1 MEKRLTSSNKRIVE
15 FCGLM
20 ESEDLLKF
28 IGRNQSVL
36 ETSSWGGKGID
47 QEKTRQLLN
56 EYLEPYQFE
65 ITKDYTTPNN
75 IGNNHLYYIQ
85 DKDVLDDIETL
96 IGRIAIN
103 NLMGYAVAIYQED
116 MDGKRIGKSYLEIT
130 ARGVK
135 EAPNEKW
142 IGWNQYIQDNHLNW
156 NLNDLEKERE
166 IRFII
171 RQCIEE
177 EILQV
182 ENGYIMV
189 IRESADGSTVWYP
202 TTYEQVIEDLKN
214 ERQFQVFRDALYRR
228 QVLSHQIDKQMEASK
243 DTLQQ
248 VDKSKEKQE
257 SENRKQ
263 VFQQSLKDMQEVY
276 DKIVKFNKEHKA
288 PLGTEKYEYELY
300 VYMKQ
305 NGLNVHLAEE
315 YENGEFLKDFDY
327 GLVTGTIYGYPDNH
341 TWFLEPEEFLDKTYA
356 QEDLDELSRDLQS
369 IKEAGVHD
377 MYSIVEM
384 WDDWKEADEHGEP
397 VATFHGAFLDLFAKE
412 KSQSIDKNLISF
424 NSCTF
429 EINLD
434 SKDNGE
440 GCLKWHNYFL
450 TDIHNKD
457 HFYIIQIVQE
467 TGKEEPRFSLE
478 KFEKEEGSK
487 LYLGEW
493 VELEDVIK
501 NSSEIEMVQN
511 KLIELSDKEI
521 GIQNEEIK
529 NIEDDFEEL
538 DEVEK

>member
-1 MEKRLTSSNKRIVE
+1 MKDTYDFTYAQDLRHFIGLLLDDYCPTQLKIFDSDIVYDVIKDLKQFKMELTGNRIFGDCCLECNALLNKDLE
-15 FCGLM
+15 QLK
-20 ESEDLLKF
+20 EDL
-28 IGRNQSVL
+28 S
-36 ETSSWGGKGID
+36 
-47 QEKTRQLLN
+47 
-56 EYLEPYQFE
+56 
-65 ITKDYTTPNN
+65 YT
-75 IGNNHLYYIQ
+75 
-85 DKDVLDDIETL
+85 
-96 IGRIAIN
+96 
-103 NLMGYAVAIYQED
+103 D
-116 MDGKRIGKSYLEIT
+116 MDELSE
-130 ARGVK
+130 
-135 EAPNEKW
+135 E
-142 IGWNQYIQDNHLNW
+142 
-156 NLNDLEKERE
+156 EKE
-166 IRFII
+166 
-171 RQCIEE
+171 
-177 EILQV
+177 
-182 ENGYIMV
+182 
-189 IRESADGSTVWYP
+189 
-202 TTYEQVIEDLKN
+202 
-214 ERQFQVFRDALYRR
+214 
-228 QVLSHQIDKQMEASK
+228 
-243 DTLQQ
+243 
-248 VDKSKEKQE
+248 
-257 SENRKQ
+257 
-263 VFQQSLKDMQEVY
+263 
-276 DKIVKFNKEHKA
+276 IVK
-288 PLGTEKYEYELY
+288 
-300 VYMKQ
+300 
-305 NGLNVHLAEE
+305 
-315 YENGEFLKDFDY
+315 
-327 GLVTGTIYGYPDNH
+327 
-341 TWFLEPEEFLDKTYA
+341 EFLDKTYA

>member
-1 MEKRLTSSNKRIVE
+1 MKDTYDFTYAQDLRHFIGLLLDDYCPTQLKIFDSDIVYDVIKDLKQFKMELTGNRIFGDCCLECNALLNKDLE
-15 FCGLM
+15 QLK
-20 ESEDLLKF
+20 EDL
-28 IGRNQSVL
+28 S
-36 ETSSWGGKGID
+36 
-47 QEKTRQLLN
+47 
-56 EYLEPYQFE
+56 
-65 ITKDYTTPNN
+65 YT
-75 IGNNHLYYIQ
+75 
-85 DKDVLDDIETL
+85 
-96 IGRIAIN
+96 
-103 NLMGYAVAIYQED
+103 D
-116 MDGKRIGKSYLEIT
+116 MDELSE
-130 ARGVK
+130 
-135 EAPNEKW
+135 E
-142 IGWNQYIQDNHLNW
+142 
-156 NLNDLEKERE
+156 EKE
-166 IRFII
+166 
-171 RQCIEE
+171 
-177 EILQV
+177 
-182 ENGYIMV
+182 
-189 IRESADGSTVWYP
+189 
-202 TTYEQVIEDLKN
+202 
-214 ERQFQVFRDALYRR
+214 
-228 QVLSHQIDKQMEASK
+228 
-243 DTLQQ
+243 
-248 VDKSKEKQE
+248 
-257 SENRKQ
+257 
-263 VFQQSLKDMQEVY
+263 
-276 DKIVKFNKEHKA
+276 IVK
-288 PLGTEKYEYELY
+288 
-300 VYMKQ
+300 
-305 NGLNVHLAEE
+305 
-315 YENGEFLKDFDY
+315 
-327 GLVTGTIYGYPDNH
+327 
-341 TWFLEPEEFLDKTYA
+341 EFLDSYKGNYNLIEFDCNGQCSTIWIRDNLTDSELEA
-356 QEDLDELSRDLQS
+356 CQIIDKHFDVFKNLEDRVDIELFGIRKEEISTEMNEIEEDLDE
-369 IKEAGVHD
+369 I
-377 MYSIVEM
+377 EM